1 MWSLL
6 LQLLFSF
13 LFIHRWKKYS
23 KSYHYW
29 TSHGTTD
36 LSYFSLKEA
45 VKHKD
50 LLHHLFYA
58 SQLWVKERDPCSLRK
73 REHPI
78 LKVQASSRSSVNLK
92 FQTFPLTSERLEF
105 SGELRQRQLQRPYN
119 YGKITFIIVIYISSP
134 IQLLA
139 VWPARHMLAWKS
151 KMGSQD
157 GGEGTAEDRK
167 KSERESL
174 GLWEL

>member
-13 LFIHRWKKYS
+13 LSIHRWKKYS

-58 SQLWVKERDPCSLRK
+58 SQLWVK
-73 REHPI
+73 
-78 LKVQASSRSSVNLK
+78 
-92 FQTFPLTSERLEF
+92 
-105 SGELRQRQLQRPYN
+105 
-119 YGKITFIIVIYISSP
+119 
-134 IQLLA
+134 
-139 VWPARHMLAWKS
+139 
-151 KMGSQD
+151 
-157 GGEGTAEDRK
+157 
-167 KSERESL
+167 
-174 GLWEL
+174 